1 MQDQF
6 RLTQAQKWRLIL
18 GKVEGD
24 SPAPKSEGWGEDW
37 ANIDGALGELYDEN
51 NKTRTGGLGN
61 SSPKVNKWLGD
72 IRKYFPVS
80 VVQVMQ
86 QDALERLGLKQMLL
100 EPELLQSVEPDVNL
114 VASLLSLGK
123 AIPQKT
129 KETARLVVRRVV
141 EQLLRK
147 LENRTRQ
154 AVKGALSKAI
164 RNNRPRLR
172 EIDWASTIR
181 RNLRHYQADL
191 KTIVP
196 EQLVGFGRRGQS
208 LKEIVLCIDQSGSM
222 ASSVVYSSV
231 FAAVL
236 ASMPAL
242 RTQMVVFDTA
252 VVDLSEKLQ
261 DPVEVLFGTQLGG
274 GTDIDKALAYVEKII
289 SNPAQTTL
297 VLVSDLYEGGNSRS
311 MLQRAQNLVSSGVQ
325 CIALLALDDSGT
337 ASYDHRHAQAFA
349 AMGIPVFACTPDLF
363 PDLMAAALMRR
374 DLRQWMQQNNVVAK

>member
-1 MQDQF
+1 MQEPF
-6 RLTQAQKWRLIL
+6 HLSHVQKWRLIL
-18 GKVEGD
+18 GECSAANN
-24 SPAPKSEGWGEDW
+24 SPKEAWGSDW
-37 ANIDGALGELYDEN
+37 ENIDSALGELYDSEQKN
-51 NKTRTGGLGN
+51 RTGGLGS

-72 IRKYFPVS
+72 IRKYFPTS

-100 EPELLQSVEPDVNL
+100 EPELLQSVEPDVQL

-141 EQLLRK
+141 EQLLRR

-154 AVKGALSKAI
+154 AIRGALSKAV
-164 RNNRPRLR
+164 RNPRPRLR

-191 KTIVP
+191 QTIIP

-208 LKEIVLCIDQSGSM
+208 LQEVVLCIDQSGSM
-222 ASSVVYSSV
+222 ASSVVYSSI
-231 FAAVL
+231 FAAVM
-236 ASMPAL
+236 ASIPAL

-252 VVDLSEKLQ
+252 VVDLTEMLH
-261 DPVEVLFGTQLGG
+261 DPVEVLFGTELGG

-289 SNPAQTTL
+289 ANPTRTTL

-311 MLQRAQNLVSSGVQ
+311 MLQRVQNLVTLGVQ
-325 CIALLALDDSGT
+325 CIALLALDDHGAS
-337 ASYDHRHAQAFA
+337 SYDRRHAQAFA
-349 AMGIPVFACTPDLF
+349 AMGIPAFACTPDLF

-374 DLRQWMQQNNVVAK
+374 DLRQWMQQNDIVDK